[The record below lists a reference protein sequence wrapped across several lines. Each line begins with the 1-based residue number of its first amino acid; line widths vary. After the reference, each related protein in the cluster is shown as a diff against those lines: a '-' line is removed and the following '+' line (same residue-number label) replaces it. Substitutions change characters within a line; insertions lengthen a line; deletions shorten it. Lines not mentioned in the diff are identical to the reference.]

1 MKPINIYILTR
12 IDDTLDQSRLERQM
26 SGRGRFLNIKEWE
39 TNGLKTLSDRL
50 SDVMEKGTALKFF
63 YSFTMPKLGKE
74 FDLLRISS
82 DSVVNIELKSGNV
95 SDEVI
100 KRQLEQNRYYLSTL
114 DRAMY
119 SYTYISE
126 DDRIVRL
133 SGGGRLIDTTW
144 EELASVLDKQ
154 TECYEGNIEDLF
166 REDRYLISPL
176 TDPLRFLR
184 GDYFLTSQQRDI
196 RNQILKDI
204 TEKPGVIRRKA
215 AIHGFTGLPGTGK
228 TILLYDIAMQL
239 SESSRVCILHFGS
252 HEKELEHLDERLKRI
267 DFYYCDAS
275 AHIDLAGDYSA
286 ILVDEG
292 HRLSAMNVDE
302 IMEWA
307 KRDSIPVVISYDRE
321 DTIAYEER
329 NHDGSELIEKL
340 PGFNGYKLTNRIRLN
355 SELSAFITRL
365 MYTGGS
371 HRRDFPSVSVA
382 FAPDG
387 PQTDTLLKVFID
399 QGYIHIYDDAMN
411 KFGTDRFDISRDP
424 EVDEGSIEVNEATC
438 REFNRVVMVLD
449 DSFIYAANGYL
460 RSAVVTEDSIVS
472 ETVRE
477 SEDTEQCNT
486 ISVVRNLFHGLSRAK
501 EKIAIIVKGNKP
513 VFDQILTILQGDN
526 IRQKKNV
533 SMQE

>member
-12 IDDTLDQSRLERQM
+12 IDDTLDQARLERQM

-39 TNGLKTLSDRL
+39 TKGLKRLSDKL

-114 DRAMY
+114 DRPMY

-126 DDRIVRL
+126 SDRIVRL

-144 EELASVLDKQ
+144 EELAQTLGKQ
-154 TECYEGNIEDLF
+154 QDCYEGHIEDLF

-184 GDYFLTSQQRDI
+184 GDYFLTSQQKDI
-196 RNQILKDI
+196 RNNILKDVL
-204 TEKPGVIRRKA
+204 EKPGVIRNRVTV
-215 AIHGFTGLPGTGK
+215 HGFTGLPGTGK

-239 SESSRVCILHFGS
+239 SVTSKVCVLHFGS
-252 HEKELEHLDERLKRI
+252 HEKELEHLDERLKRV

-275 AHIDLAGDYSA
+275 APIELPEEYSA

-292 HRLSAMNVDE
+292 HRLSAMNLKDVMGMADRFG
-302 IMEWA
+302 A
-307 KRDSIPVVISYDRE
+307 PVIISYDRE

-329 NHDGSELIEKL
+329 NHDGSELIEQIE
-340 PGFNGYKLTNRIRLN
+340 GFNGYKLTNRIRLN

-387 PQTDTLLKVFID
+387 PQTDTLLKDFID
-399 QGYIHIYDDAMN
+399 QGYIHIYDEAMN
-411 KFGTDRFDISRDP
+411 KMGTARFDISIDP
-424 EVDEGSIEVNEATC
+424 DLNEGSIEVNEATC

-449 DSFIYAANGYL
+449 DSFIYEKNGYL
-460 RSAVVTEDSIVS
+460 RSVSTMEDPGPAGTDRGDGDMKQAD
-472 ETVRE
+472 TV
-477 SEDTEQCNT
+477 
-486 ISVVRNLFHGLSRAK
+486 SVVRNLFHGLSRAK
-501 EKIAIIVKGNKP
+501 EKIAIVVKGNVP
-513 VFDQILTILQGDN
+513 VFEQILTILQGEN
-526 IRQKKNV
+526 TKHKKD
-533 SMQE
+533 

>member
-12 IDDTLDQSRLERQM
+12 IDDTHDQSRLERQM

-39 TNGLKTLSDRL
+39 TNGLKTVSDRL
-50 SDVMEKGTALKFF
+50 SGVMEKGTALKFF

-95 SDEVI
+95 SDEAI

-144 EELASVLDKQ
+144 EELAETLEKQ
-154 TECYEGNIEDLF
+154 QDCYEGNIEDLF

-267 DFYYCDAS
+267 DFHYCDAN
-275 AHIDLAGDYSA
+275 AHIDLSCEYSA

-302 IMEWA
+302 IMAWA
-307 KRDSIPVVISYDRE
+307 KRDCIPVVISYDRE

-329 NHDGSELIEKL
+329 NHDGSELIEKI

-365 MYTGGS
+365 MFTGGS
-371 HRRDFPSVSVA
+371 HRRDFPSVSAA

-411 KFGTDRFDISRDP
+411 KFGTDRFDIRRDS
-424 EVDEGSIEVNEATC
+424 EVDEGSIEVSEATC

-449 DSFIYAANGYL
+449 DSFTYAPNGYL
-460 RSAVVTEDSIVS
+460 RSVPVTEGGTLPP
-472 ETVRE
+472 TVRADG
-477 SEDTEQCNT
+477 DTEHINSV
-486 ISVVRNLFHGLSRAK
+486 SVVRNLFHGLSRAK
-501 EKIAIIVKGNKP
+501 ERIAIIVKGNKP
-513 VFDQILTILQGDN
+513 VFETILMILQGEK
-526 IRQKKNV
+526 R
-533 SMQE
+533 